1 MRDGYIWRLSPYLFC
16 MEAVVGGTEASTCT
30 LNRYPQINQVGPL
43 GTSGSA
49 IHLHGYM

>member
-30 LNRYPQINQVGPL
+30 LNRYHQVGTL

-49 IHLHGYM
+49 IHLHVYM